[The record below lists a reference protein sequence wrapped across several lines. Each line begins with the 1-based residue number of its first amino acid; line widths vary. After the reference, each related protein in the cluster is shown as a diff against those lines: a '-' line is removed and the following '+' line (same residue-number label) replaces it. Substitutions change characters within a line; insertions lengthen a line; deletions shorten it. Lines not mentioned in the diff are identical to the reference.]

1 MRRIRRDRP
10 EKPDTPEASSL
21 NEEKARYI
29 RKYETELSNDPIN
42 KVRINTLTSGLRVTP
57 ADIANYWWT
66 LAMADAR
73 ELMPKVACRHCWGI
87 DFQYQYTKYEFQQ
100 RKKAHLKSMMKLPEE
115 QRVPFDE
122 EGGDDYLRVRKP
134 NSACP
139 ECSGAGIYDPAALDY
154 DKMSLGAQLLFDGI
168 IKHKDGSVEVKLRN
182 RTQALVNLQRLL
194 GLEVERKMVQIRTF
208 DPSQLTDEE
217 LTQEAQRLIKEVE
230 GSSIDLT
237 EEPSLADFE
246 KTLKDLSS

>member
-1 MRRIRRDRP
+1 MKRARHDGSKSIGA
-10 EKPDTPEASSL
+10 TPAPKIDQ
-21 NEEKARYI
+21 EKAQYI
-29 RKYETELSNDPIN
+29 RKYESQIAQTADNRSRVKMLTGGLS
-42 KVRINTLTSGLRVTP
+42 VTP
-57 ADIANYWWT
+57 SDIANYWWE
-66 LAMADAR
+66 LATADAR
-73 ELMPKVACRHCWGI
+73 ELAPKVACRHCWGM

-100 RKKAHLKSMMKLPEE
+100 RRKAHLSAMMKLPED

-122 EGGDDYLRVRKP
+122 EGGDDYSRVRAP
-134 NSACP
+134 NPVCP
-139 ECSGAGIYDPAALDY
+139 ECSGAGIFDPAAIDY
-154 DKMSLGAQLLFDGI
+154 SKLSVGAQLLFDGI
-168 IKHKDGSVEVKLRN
+168 VKHKDGSVEVRMRN

-194 GLEVERKMVQIRTF
+194 GLEIERKMVQIRTF

-217 LTQEAQRLIKEVE
+217 LTQEAQRLIQEVE